1 MCFVQR
7 YFGDDDDVLT
17 PLLHGWLHQKMPAIF
32 LHYHISL
39 FTTSV
44 LVHSSLSYWYNTHCI
59 VCWEVIISDKQNLK
73 LKWSCWRCWWEW
85 IYSCS
90 YVCVWLLTLAWP
102 IDATLHHITTSHI
115 TLSWI
120 HTQCCTNTYHWLV
133 KNKYKNNNGKCKKGL
148 HIVLLCDVMY
158 VKKNKMTMMKA
169 VIKGCGTIL
178 FMIFCTYKK
187 QTTIIASTGRAT
199 AKKNKF
205 YFCTARSLGAQQ
217 STEMNSKREKIAIS
231 KHACMHVILV
241 SLEFFAVPI
250 IKIQVYTHVNW
261 RSLQE
266 QTIFSAALPQPQQ
279 YLEKICGFMNMK
291 WMHDCII
298 IVIITSA
305 AFLSSTSTAEDQQT
319 IHCTH
324 TNMTILLKYL

>member
-115 TLSWI
+115 THSHESI
-120 HTQCCTNTYHWLV
+120 HNV
-133 KNKYKNNNGKCKKGL
+133 VPI
-148 HIVLLCDVMY
+148 HIIDLW
-158 VKKNKMTMMKA
+158 KINRKTTMEN
-169 VIKGCGTIL
+169 
-178 FMIFCTYKK
+178 
-187 QTTIIASTGRAT
+187 
-199 AKKNKF
+199 AKKD
-205 YFCTARSLGAQQ
+205 CTLCYYVMLCTWR
-217 STEMNSKREKIAIS
+217 KIR
-231 KHACMHVILV
+231 
-241 SLEFFAVPI
+241 
-250 IKIQVYTHVNW
+250 W
-261 RSLQE
+261 RWWK
-266 QTIFSAALPQPQQ
+266 P
-279 YLEKICGFMNMK
+279 
-291 WMHDCII
+291 W
-298 IVIITSA
+298 
-305 AFLSSTSTAEDQQT
+305 
-319 IHCTH
+319 
-324 TNMTILLKYL
+324 